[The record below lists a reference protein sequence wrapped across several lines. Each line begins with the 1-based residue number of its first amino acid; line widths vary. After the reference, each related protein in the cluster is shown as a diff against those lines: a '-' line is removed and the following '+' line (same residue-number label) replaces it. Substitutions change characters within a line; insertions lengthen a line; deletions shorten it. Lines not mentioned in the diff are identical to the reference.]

1 MTDPLHPVV
10 PGVHGHERVDWV
22 RAELA
27 TAHTTF
33 HWGGLSDR
41 SALARPPERPV
52 ALRAPLSDPDAANPV
67 PAAASARLEL
77 DPEQM
82 RALGYRVVD
91 AITDHIASLSR
102 ERVEPAREHAEAG
115 RRHPVLADPPA
126 APAAPDEVL
135 DEVLR
140 DVLGTVVPHDH
151 PRFFAMVPSPSNFV
165 AVMADALSAGFNVF
179 CGLERMSPG
188 AARVELEVLEWLRR
202 ACGLPEGASGVLTS
216 GGSAA
221 SLLAIA
227 AARRHVLG
235 DDASAGV
242 VYCSTLTHPA
252 VHRAVRL
259 CGLGPRGLHPVP
271 VNDAMQLDIG
281 ALRAAIESDRGAGRR
296 PFCVVAT
303 AGTTDTGT
311 VDELAGLADLCAEH
325 GLWLHVD
332 GAFGGA
338 ASSSPRTRRLFAG
351 LGRARS
357 VTLDPHKWLFQPYEI
372 GCLLVRDPSDLE
384 AVLGLEAAYFRDHER
399 ERDAVDFKNRGLQL
413 TRSFKALKL
422 WMSVRTFGM
431 DAFRRAIEH
440 GIDLAETAEQ
450 ELRRRPGWRVVTPA
464 SLAVLTFRCEP
475 DGLAEAAADGLQ
487 RRLAAELAQSGLAM
501 LNTTVIRGRVVL
513 RMCTINPRTTEDD
526 VRRVIDWLDEQARV
540 LCRPDAPSPGEQQ
553 GADHG
558 PRL

>member
-1 MTDPLHPVV
+1 MTDQLNPVV
-10 PGVHGHERVDWV
+10 PGVHGHERVDWA
-22 RAELA
+22 RAELP
-27 TAHTTF
+27 TAHTPF
-33 HWGGLSDR
+33 HWGGLADR
-41 SALARPPERPV
+41 SALPHPPAWP
-52 ALRAPLSDPDAANPV
+52 AAFRAPLTEPDAPDP

-77 DPEQM
+77 DPTQM

-91 AITDHIASLSR
+91 AIADHIASLPR
-102 ERVEPAREHAEAG
+102 QRVEPARDHAEAG
-115 RRHPVLADPPA
+115 RRRPVLADPPA

-135 DEVLR
+135 AEVL
-140 DVLGTVVPHDH
+140 DEVLGTVVPHDH

-235 DDASAGV
+235 DDAAAGV
-242 VYCSTLTHPA
+242 VYCSTLTHPV

-259 CGLGPRGLHPVP
+259 CGLGSRGLHPIP

-281 ALRAAIESDRGAGRR
+281 ALRAAIEADRCAGRR

-311 VDELAGLADLCAEH
+311 VDELASLADLCAEE

-351 LGRARS
+351 LGRAHS
-357 VTLDPHKWLFQPYEI
+357 VALDPHKWLFQPYEI

-384 AVLGLEAAYFRDHER
+384 AVLSLDAAYFRDHER
-399 ERDAVDFKNRGLQL
+399 ERGAVDFKDRGLQL

-450 ELRRRPGWRVVTPA
+450 ELLRRPGWRVVTPA
-464 SLAVLTFRCEP
+464 SLAVLTFRCEL
-475 DGLAEAAADGLQ
+475 DGLTETAADSLQ
-487 RRLAAELAQSGLAM
+487 RRLASELAQSGLAM

-513 RMCTINPRTTEDD
+513 RMCTINPRASEDD
-526 VRRVIDWLDEQARV
+526 VRRVIDWLDERGRA
-540 LCRPDAPSPGEQQ
+540 LCRPGEPSPSEQQ
-553 GADHG
+553 GADRSR
-558 PRL
+558 P